1 MYNILYIKN
10 RIQAEDFNEH
20 FNYLRKEVK
29 MIVKINKEE
38 LLLIIVIVPELKSL
52 F

>member
-29 MIVKINKEE
+29 MIVKINEQE
-38 LLLIIVIVPELKSL
+38 LILIIVLVLLTKSL